1 MILTY
6 LIVHNMVPQELYNL
20 IHSYVGKHST
30 CRNVLF
36 QFMQSLIQ
44 KLFAHI
50 WKLHN
55 DKLHEWEITRGIT
68 KKKKRRYRQ
77 HRRVS
82 DPTRDTNRHSLL
94 RSPDAR
100 TVNTRNGSPS
110 RLPSQR

>member
-1 MILTY
+1 
-6 LIVHNMVPQELYNL
+6 MVPQELYNL

-68 KKKKRRYRQ
+68 KKKKCRYRQ

-82 DPTRDTNRHSLL
+82 DPTRDTNRYSLL
-94 RSPDAR
+94 RSPDAQ

-110 RLPSQR
+110 RLSSQR